1 MRFKVICSKSNE
13 RSEDSYIGFAD
24 FFFRFFFRKKFKILM
39 HLGVNALFEFNQN
52 PSAGSDV
59 SSTLQVR
66 MCTRRKKR
74 ERFLVLK
81 V

>member
-13 RSEDSYIGFAD
+13 RSQDSYIGFAD
-24 FFFRFFFRKKFKILM
+24 FFSIFFRKKFKILM

-59 SSTLQVR
+59 SSTLQIR
-66 MCTRRKKR
+66 MCKRRKKR